1 MKQIFTLAVKRL
13 TVISILI
20 GMQVNAWA
28 VETATTMEDSDS
40 SGSFFSKPWI
50 WIAPIVVTI
59 IILIGPFNDNKE
71 FRVIMK
77 KKKTK
82 EVPVQH

>member
-13 TVISILI
+13 TVMCILI

-50 WIAPIVVTI
+50 WIVPIVVTI

-77 KKKTK
+77 KKRTK
-82 EVPVQH
+82 EVTVQH